1 MKQAAKQMTT
11 ELIDFIAHSQTA
23 FQCVESLSA
32 RLTAEGFTHLHDGD
46 DWTLEAGKGYFV
58 TRNLSAIVA
67 FRMPKTTP
75 TAFRITASHSDS
87 PTFALKDAYESESCG
102 HYLRLNT
109 ERYGGM
115 ILSSWL
121 DRPLSIAGRV
131 VVREDDRFVAR
142 PVALDKDLVL
152 IPNVAI
158 HQNRAVNDGYKYNPA
173 SDMMPLFGDQT
184 AKGKL
189 LAEIAEA
196 AGTAKENIV
205 SSDLYLYCRTPGTIW
220 GADDV
225 FFSAPRI
232 DNLMCAYATL
242 RAFLAASPAESDGGV
257 SVFAVFDNEETG
269 SETKQGAGSALLR
282 DILSRIA
289 EETET
294 DLRRLLASSF
304 MVSADNGH
312 AKHPNHPELSDAQN
326 APYMNGGVV
335 IKANASQKYAT
346 EALSRALFSEIC
358 ARAGVPV
365 QNFANR
371 SDVLGGS
378 TLGSISDS
386 RVPLLTV
393 DIGMAQLAMH
403 SCYETAGTLD
413 TLYLVNACKEFYETE
428 ISSSADGCYTLVKK
442 SAQ

>member
-23 FQCVESLSA
+23 FQCVETLSA
-32 RLTAEGFTHLHDGD
+32 CLTAEGFTHLHDGD

-67 FRMPKTTP
+67 FRMPKATP

-131 VVREDDRFVAR
+131 VVRENDRFTAR
-142 PVALDKDLVL
+142 PVALDKDLIL

-196 AGTAKENIV
+196 AGVEKENIV

-232 DNLMCAYATL
+232 DNLMCTFGALKGLLGGAH
-242 RAFLAASPAESDGGV
+242 ESV
-257 SVFAVFDNEETG
+257 VPVLAVFDGCIYFNIG
-269 SETKQGAGSALLR
+269 
-282 DILSRIA
+282 IA
-289 EETET
+289 
-294 DLRRLLASSF
+294 RL
-304 MVSADNGH
+304 
-312 AKHPNHPELSDAQN
+312 Q
-326 APYMNGGVV
+326 VV
-335 IKANASQKYAT
+335 CQI
-346 EALSRALFSEIC
+346 F
-358 ARAGVPV
+358 
-365 QNFANR
+365 
-371 SDVLGGS
+371 
-378 TLGSISDS
+378 
-386 RVPLLTV
+386 
-393 DIGMAQLAMH
+393 
-403 SCYETAGTLD
+403 
-413 TLYLVNACKEFYETE
+413 
-428 ISSSADGCYTLVKK
+428 
-442 SAQ
+442 